1 MVKTQ
6 FSSTIKTLRSNGG
19 GEYTSKSFE
28 SFLTSNGINHQISCP
43 YTPQQNGLVERKH
56 RHLIETTITPLS
68 QASLP
73 SSYLSFVVQST
84 MTLINLLPI
93 ATLGFSSP
101 WYKLH
106 GQHPDISSLKIFGCA
121 CYSFLK
127 PYTKHKLNHR
137 TTKCLFLGYSKGYLC
152 LDLLTH
158 TLYTYK
164 HVLFN
169 EAKFPFSYTPSSA
182 SISHTPNPNVWLSNL
197 LYLHSSNQ
205 PSILG
210 PYSTS
215 TSHSTNPGPNL
226 TSQTLVIFPY
236 HTLLKPFNHI
246 CLYSCYYISTC
257 QYHSL
262 HTPTSSNFIYTYS
275 FTFCCPCIFPSCYH
289 CIFPSY
295 SHFLNHCTCEHTSC
309 TYELTSYDHQIKE
322 WDL

>member
-1 MVKTQ
+1 
-6 FSSTIKTLRSNGG
+6 
-19 GEYTSKSFE
+19 
-28 SFLTSNGINHQISCP
+28 
-43 YTPQQNGLVERKH
+43 
-56 RHLIETTITPLS
+56 
-68 QASLP
+68 
-73 SSYLSFVVQST
+73 

-169 EAKFPFSYTPSSA
+169 EAKFPFSSTPSSA

-215 TSHSTNPGPNL
+215 TSHSTNPSPNL
-226 TSQTLVIFPY
+226 TS
-236 HTLLKPFNHI
+236 
-246 CLYSCYYISTC
+246 
-257 QYHSL
+257 
-262 HTPTSSNFIYTYS
+262 
-275 FTFCCPCIFPSCYH
+275 
-289 CIFPSY
+289 
-295 SHFLNHCTCEHTSC
+295 HTSC
-309 TYELTSYDHQIKE
+309 HFPLSYTSQTFQPYLSLFLLLHLHLSISLTPHLHLLQFHLYLLLHLLLSLHLPFLLSLHLPFLQP
-322 WDL
+322 LP

>member
-1 MVKTQ
+1 MFHAMVKTQ
-6 FSSTIKTLRSNGG
+6 FSSTIKTLRSDGG

-56 RHLIETTITPLS
+56 RHVIETTITLLS

-73 SSYLSFVVQST
+73 SSYLSFAVQST

-137 TTKCLFLGYSKGYLC
+137 TTKCLFFGYSKGYLC

-169 EAKFPFSYTPSSA
+169 EAKFPFSSTPSSA

-215 TSHSTNPGPNL
+215 TSHSTNPSPNL
-226 TSQTLVIFPY
+226 TS
-236 HTLLKPFNHI
+236 
-246 CLYSCYYISTC
+246 
-257 QYHSL
+257 
-262 HTPTSSNFIYTYS
+262 
-275 FTFCCPCIFPSCYH
+275 
-289 CIFPSY
+289 
-295 SHFLNHCTCEHTSC
+295 HTSC
-309 TYELTSYDHQIKE
+309 HFPLSYTSQTFQPYLSLFLLLHLHLSISLTPHLHLLQFHLYLLLPLLLSLHLPFLLSLHLPFLQP
-322 WDL
+322 LP